1 MNNSLDKGAFLV
13 GGGFTI
19 FLYIAMIYTTYGLDF
34 SMMAS
39 LIPTFTFGVICFV
52 LYLGIQKKVHKDAFL
67 EIMEKVSS
75 RQEFQTIFNELDES
89 VVILNSSN
97 RIVQLNQMYHKFLFK
112 IFGESIS
119 SKVKEYTAL
128 FETLENEKLDEIR
141 HNKRSKAEKCCS
153 YICCWRPN
161 KKERVNLSENETRKF
176 QHAENEVL
184 T

>member
-1 MNNSLDKGAFLV
+1 
-13 GGGFTI
+13 
-19 FLYIAMIYTTYGLDF
+19 MIYTSYGLDL
-34 SMMAS
+34 SNMVS
-39 LIPTFTFGVICFV
+39 LIPTFTFGVISFI
-52 LYLGIQKKVHKDAFL
+52 LYLGIQKKIHKDAFL
-67 EIMEKVSS
+67 GIMEKVSS

-119 SKVKEYTAL
+119 SKVKEYTLL
-128 FETLENEKLDEIR
+128 FETLENEKLEEIR
-141 HNKRSKAEKCCS
+141 IKKKSSSERCCS

-161 KKERVNLSENETRKF
+161 KKEKVNLSENEIRKF

-184 T
+184 SQKIFKRYLSKSKAQNEPDN